1 MLLRR
6 HTNPVKQNK
15 FLIKS
20 HEHGSKMFKIEDI
33 KALKTVTVLR
43 ASSDILAQEAKLN
56 GECWLHEF
64 ILFHVELDL
73 FLAVAS
79 FIYCYYWYSL
89 IFFNSIIT
97 IGAVPLVPRHQSH
110 KKIGKLCSEVKANL
124 HLLLFKIPRHEG
136 LKENWVLIM
145 HNALFLQNVNE
156 TFSTP
161 IKFVWVLCL
170 SSNFIIYASFLSF
183 SF

>member
-56 GECWLHEF
+56 GEC
-64 ILFHVELDL
+64 
-73 FLAVAS
+73 
-79 FIYCYYWYSL
+79 
-89 IFFNSIIT
+89 
-97 IGAVPLVPRHQSH
+97 
-110 KKIGKLCSEVKANL
+110 
-124 HLLLFKIPRHEG
+124 
-136 LKENWVLIM
+136 
-145 HNALFLQNVNE
+145 
-156 TFSTP
+156 
-161 IKFVWVLCL
+161 
-170 SSNFIIYASFLSF
+170 
-183 SF
+183 